1 MTIGELNRRIE
12 VLELREE
19 RDAYGAVTGDWAVV
33 GKVWAKIAPGIG
45 RENFVNQ
52 QEKAIQETFIT
63 MRFYPAMS
71 VKHRIRY
78 QKTLYEVTAVKDIV
92 TEHRWTQVTAKEIID
107 GIQRETEEG
116 EGQP

>member
-19 RDAYGAVTGDWAVV
+19 RDAFGGVNGDWVTV
-33 GKVWAKIAPGIG
+33 GRVWAKIAPKSG

-52 QEKAIQETFIT
+52 QEQGIQETEIT

-71 VKHRIRY
+71 LKHRIRY
-78 QKTLYEVTAVKDIV
+78 GEKLYGVTAVKDVV
-92 TEHRWTQVTAKEIID
+92 TGHRWTVITAKEIIN
-107 GIQRETEEG
+107 GIQRETEESQS
-116 EGQP
+116 QP